1 MGLFN
6 FDSIIDN
13 LKGYVETQVSLTK
26 IEIKEE
32 VLSSIGKLLSVL
44 VMVIFLFFTVLFL
57 SVALSIYLNEIMQT
71 SYWGF
76 VLIALFYLILCLLS
90 AWFIKTEKFKSLIQK
105 FIR

>member
-32 VLSSIGKLLSVL
+32 VQQSIAKLVSMLLLSV
-44 VMVIFLFFTVLFL
+44 FLFFFLLFL
-57 SVALSIYLNEIMQT
+57 SAALALYLNEILN
-71 SYWGF
+71 SPYLGF
-76 VLIALFYLILCLLS
+76 VLITVFYLILCLLG

>member
-32 VLSSIGKLLSVL
+32 VLGSIAKLLSVL
-44 VMVIFLFFTVLFL
+44 VMAIFLFFTVLFL
-57 SVALSIYLNEIMQT
+57 SMASAIYLNEIME
-71 SYWGF
+71 SNYWGF
-76 VLIALFYLILCLLS
+76 VLIAVFYLILCLFS

>member
-32 VLSSIGKLLSVL
+32 VLSSIGKLISVL
-44 VMVIFLFFTVLFL
+44 VMAIFLFFSVLFL
-57 SVALSIYLNEIMQT
+57 SVALAIYLNEIMQT